1 MKFVKNNIV
10 FLILISIHLFLLLQL
25 SFFPYPE
32 LFIYS
37 YLTDNGL
44 LPYKQIID
52 QHFPGVMFLPVN
64 LYSLGIDTL
73 QEMRIVHLFLMV
85 LTDVIFIVVVKRIF
99 RNINFSHSGD
109 VLSEVEGRLQN
120 QVETRKDSGQA
131 RMTKDDSGQAR
142 MTIYIGLILY
152 IFWQIYF
159 EGHVLWIESFIT
171 PLILLAFGFLLNFFE
186 NRRIR
191 NLYFAAL
198 SVGIALVFKQ
208 TVLPLAGLVF
218 LYLFFKRIHFKNL
231 LLGGIIFIIPILLV
245 TLYFSQIGVLR
256 DFFYWTVTFNLTI
269 FNEMGKTRPDI
280 IGFAKILPV
289 FGVSVVA
296 LLYYLIRKKDNI
308 VNLTGIFLFG
318 CLFFAYARF
327 DHIHLQPALPFSI
340 VILTFLISS
349 FKKPA
354 SYLLLLTYCFLLIA
368 YCLFSL
374 YIFIP
379 NFRFY
384 NKPGVS
390 PMFNDTQTSKIVEK
404 VKEYSNRG
412 DTIFAF
418 GTHPHIYYLTETSPP
433 GYVFT
438 FQFPWFMKV
447 AEQTILTGIVNSPPK
462 VVIRDLNAKVGGYS
476 LAEYMEDIDQY
487 IVENYVLVDYENN
500 IEILVKI

>member
-1 MKFVKNNIV
+1 M
-10 FLILISIHLFLLLQL
+10 
-25 SFFPYPE
+25 FFPYPE

-37 YLTDNGL
+37 YLTDKGL

-52 QHFPGVMFLPVN
+52 QHFPGVMFLPIN

-73 QEMRIVHLFLMV
+73 QEMRMIYFALIISSDLIFTKILKKIFNKNVYMLLGFL
-85 LTDVIFIVVVKRIF
+85 
-99 RNINFSHSGD
+99 
-109 VLSEVEGRLQN
+109 
-120 QVETRKDSGQA
+120 
-131 RMTKDDSGQAR
+131 
-142 MTIYIGLILY
+142 LY

-159 EGHVLWIESFIT
+159 EGHVFWIESFIT

-327 DHIHLQPALPFSI
+327 DHIHLQPALPFA
-340 VILTFLISS
+340 LI
-349 FKKPA
+349 
-354 SYLLLLTYCFLLIA
+354 LLTMLIVAVSRIPYPVVFRVALSVA
-368 YCLFSL
+368 YCILSL

-390 PMFNDTQTSKIVEK
+390 PMFNDAETAVIVEK
-404 VKEYSNRG
+404 VKEYSNKG

-418 GTHPHIYYLTETSPP
+418 GTHPHIYYLTETMPP
-433 GYVFT
+433 GNVFT

-462 VVIRDLNAKVGGYS
+462 VVIRDLNAEVGGYS
-476 LAEYMEDIDQY
+476 LAEYMQDIDQY

-500 IEILVKI
+500 IEVLVKI

>member
-1 MKFVKNNIV
+1 M
-10 FLILISIHLFLLLQL
+10 
-25 SFFPYPE
+25 FFPYPE

-37 YLTDNGL
+37 YLTDKGL

-52 QHFPGVMFLPVN
+52 QHFPGVMFLPIN

-73 QEMRIVHLFLMV
+73 QEMRMIYFALIISSDLIFTKILKKIFNKNVYMLLGFL
-85 LTDVIFIVVVKRIF
+85 
-99 RNINFSHSGD
+99 
-109 VLSEVEGRLQN
+109 
-120 QVETRKDSGQA
+120 
-131 RMTKDDSGQAR
+131 
-142 MTIYIGLILY
+142 LY

-159 EGHVLWIESFIT
+159 EGHVFWIESFIT

-245 TLYFSQIGVLR
+245 TLYFSKIGVLR

-327 DHIHLQPALPFSI
+327 DHIHLQPALPFA
-340 VILTFLISS
+340 LI
-349 FKKPA
+349 
-354 SYLLLLTYCFLLIA
+354 LLTMLIVAVSRIPYPVVFRVALSVA
-368 YCLFSL
+368 YCILSL

-390 PMFNDTQTSKIVEK
+390 PMFNDAETAVIVEK
-404 VKEYSNRG
+404 VKEYSNKG

-418 GTHPHIYYLTETSPP
+418 GTHPHIYYLTETMPP
-433 GYVFT
+433 GNVFT

-462 VVIRDLNAKVGGYS
+462 VVIRDLNAEVGGYS
-476 LAEYMEDIDQY
+476 LAEYMQDIDQY

-500 IEILVKI
+500 IEVLVKI

>member
-1 MKFVKNNIV
+1 MKILKILKYKERIFPYIV
-10 FLILISIHLFLLLQL
+10 GLLIFIHIFILLQL
-25 SFFPYPE
+25 MFFPYPE

-37 YLTDNGL
+37 YLTDKGL

-52 QHFPGVMFLPVN
+52 QHFPGVMFLPIN

-73 QEMRIVHLFLMV
+73 QEMRLVYFALIISSDLIFTKILKKIFNKNVYMLLGFL
-85 LTDVIFIVVVKRIF
+85 
-99 RNINFSHSGD
+99 
-109 VLSEVEGRLQN
+109 
-120 QVETRKDSGQA
+120 
-131 RMTKDDSGQAR
+131 
-142 MTIYIGLILY
+142 LY

-159 EGHVLWIESFIT
+159 EGHVFWIESFIT

-245 TLYFSQIGVLR
+245 TLYFSKIGVLR

-404 VKEYSNRG
+404 VKEYSNKG

-418 GTHPHIYYLTETSPP
+418 GTHPHIYYLTETMPP
-433 GYVFT
+433 GNVFT

-462 VVIRDLNAKVGGYS
+462 VVIRDLNAEVGGYS
-476 LAEYMEDIDQY
+476 LAEYMQDIDQY

-500 IEILVKI
+500 IEVLVKI

>member
-37 YLTDNGL
+37 YLTDKGL

-52 QHFPGVMFLPVN
+52 QHFPGVMFLPIN

-73 QEMRIVHLFLMV
+73 QEMRMIYFALIISSDLIFTKILKKIFNKNVYMLLGFL
-85 LTDVIFIVVVKRIF
+85 
-99 RNINFSHSGD
+99 
-109 VLSEVEGRLQN
+109 
-120 QVETRKDSGQA
+120 
-131 RMTKDDSGQAR
+131 
-142 MTIYIGLILY
+142 LY

-159 EGHVLWIESFIT
+159 EGHVFWIESFIT

-245 TLYFSQIGVLR
+245 TLYFSKIGVLR

-327 DHIHLQPALPFSI
+327 DHIHLQPALPFA
-340 VILTFLISS
+340 LI
-349 FKKPA
+349 
-354 SYLLLLTYCFLLIA
+354 LLTMLIVAVSRIPYPVVFRVALSVA
-368 YCLFSL
+368 YCILSL

-390 PMFNDTQTSKIVEK
+390 PMFNDAETAVIVEK
-404 VKEYSNRG
+404 VKEYSNKG

-418 GTHPHIYYLTETSPP
+418 GTHPHIYYLTETMPP
-433 GYVFT
+433 GNVFT

-462 VVIRDLNAKVGGYS
+462 VVIRDLNAEVGGYS
-476 LAEYMEDIDQY
+476 LAEYMQDIDQY

-500 IEILVKI
+500 IEVLVKI

>member
-1 MKFVKNNIV
+1 MKILKILKYKEKIFPYIV
-10 FLILISIHLFLLLQL
+10 GLLIFIHIFILLQL
-25 SFFPYPE
+25 MFFPYPE

-37 YLTDNGL
+37 YLTDKGL

-52 QHFPGVMFLPVN
+52 QHFPGVMFLPIN

-73 QEMRIVHLFLMV
+73 QEMRMIYFALIISSDLIFTKILKKIFNKNVYMLLGFL
-85 LTDVIFIVVVKRIF
+85 
-99 RNINFSHSGD
+99 
-109 VLSEVEGRLQN
+109 
-120 QVETRKDSGQA
+120 
-131 RMTKDDSGQAR
+131 
-142 MTIYIGLILY
+142 LY

-159 EGHVLWIESFIT
+159 EGHVFWIESFIT

-280 IGFAKILPV
+280 VGFAKILPV

-296 LLYYLIRKKDNI
+296 LLYYLVRKKDNI

-327 DHIHLQPALPFSI
+327 DHIHLQPALPFA
-340 VILTFLISS
+340 LI
-349 FKKPA
+349 
-354 SYLLLLTYCFLLIA
+354 LLTMLIVAVSRIPYPVVFRVALSVA
-368 YCLFSL
+368 YCILSL

-390 PMFNDTQTSKIVEK
+390 PMFNDAETAVIVEK
-404 VKEYSNRG
+404 VKEYSNKG

-418 GTHPHIYYLTETSPP
+418 GTHPHIYYLTETMPP
-433 GYVFT
+433 GNVFT

-462 VVIRDLNAKVGGYS
+462 VVIRDLNAEVGGYS
-476 LAEYMEDIDQY
+476 LAEYMQDIDQY

-500 IEILVKI
+500 IEVLVKI

>member
-1 MKFVKNNIV
+1 MKILKILKYKEKIFPYIV
-10 FLILISIHLFLLLQL
+10 GLLIFIHIFILLQL
-25 SFFPYPE
+25 MFFPYPE

-37 YLTDNGL
+37 YLTDKGL

-52 QHFPGVMFLPVN
+52 QHFPGVMFLPIN

-73 QEMRIVHLFLMV
+73 QEMRMIYFALIISSDLIFTKILKKIFNKNVYMLLGFL
-85 LTDVIFIVVVKRIF
+85 
-99 RNINFSHSGD
+99 
-109 VLSEVEGRLQN
+109 
-120 QVETRKDSGQA
+120 
-131 RMTKDDSGQAR
+131 
-142 MTIYIGLILY
+142 LY

-159 EGHVLWIESFIT
+159 EGHVFWIESFIT

-245 TLYFSQIGVLR
+245 TLYFSKIGVLR

-327 DHIHLQPALPFSI
+327 DHIHLQPALPFA
-340 VILTFLISS
+340 LI
-349 FKKPA
+349 
-354 SYLLLLTYCFLLIA
+354 LLTMLIVAVSRIPYPVVFRVALSVA
-368 YCLFSL
+368 YCILSL

-390 PMFNDTQTSKIVEK
+390 PMFNDAETAVIVEK
-404 VKEYSNRG
+404 VKDYSNKG

-418 GTHPHIYYLTETSPP
+418 GTHPHIYYLTETMPP
-433 GYVFT
+433 GNVFT

-462 VVIRDLNAKVGGYS
+462 VVIRDLNAEVGGYS
-476 LAEYMEDIDQY
+476 LAEYMQDIDQY

-500 IEILVKI
+500 IEVLVKI

>member
-1 MKFVKNNIV
+1 MKILKILKYKEKIFPYIV
-10 FLILISIHLFLLLQL
+10 GLLIFIHIFILLQL
-25 SFFPYPE
+25 MFFPYPE

-37 YLTDNGL
+37 YLTDKGL

-52 QHFPGVMFLPVN
+52 QHFPGVMFLPIN

-73 QEMRIVHLFLMV
+73 QEMRMIYFALIISSDLIFTKILKKIFNKNVYMLLGFL
-85 LTDVIFIVVVKRIF
+85 
-99 RNINFSHSGD
+99 
-109 VLSEVEGRLQN
+109 
-120 QVETRKDSGQA
+120 
-131 RMTKDDSGQAR
+131 
-142 MTIYIGLILY
+142 LY

-159 EGHVLWIESFIT
+159 EGHVFWIESFIT
-171 PLILLAFGFLLNFFE
+171 PLTLLAFGFLLNFFE

-327 DHIHLQPALPFSI
+327 DHIHLQPALPFA
-340 VILTFLISS
+340 LI
-349 FKKPA
+349 
-354 SYLLLLTYCFLLIA
+354 LLTMLIVAVSRIPYPVVFRVALSVA
-368 YCLFSL
+368 YCILSL

-390 PMFNDTQTSKIVEK
+390 PMFNDAETAVIVEK
-404 VKEYSNRG
+404 VKEYSNKG

-418 GTHPHIYYLTETSPP
+418 GTHPHIYYLTETMPP
-433 GYVFT
+433 GNVFT

-462 VVIRDLNAKVGGYS
+462 VVIRDLNAEVGGYS
-476 LAEYMEDIDQY
+476 LAEYMQDIDQY

-500 IEILVKI
+500 IEVLVKI

>member
-1 MKFVKNNIV
+1 MKILKILKYKEKIFPYIV
-10 FLILISIHLFLLLQL
+10 GLLIFIHIFILLQL
-25 SFFPYPE
+25 MFFPYPE

-37 YLTDNGL
+37 YLTDKGL

-52 QHFPGVMFLPVN
+52 QHFPGVMFLPIN

-73 QEMRIVHLFLMV
+73 QEMRMIYFALIISSDLIFTKILKKIFNKNVYMLLGFL
-85 LTDVIFIVVVKRIF
+85 
-99 RNINFSHSGD
+99 
-109 VLSEVEGRLQN
+109 
-120 QVETRKDSGQA
+120 
-131 RMTKDDSGQAR
+131 
-142 MTIYIGLILY
+142 LY

-159 EGHVLWIESFIT
+159 EGHVFWIESFIT

-245 TLYFSQIGVLR
+245 TLYFSKIGVLR

-327 DHIHLQPALPFSI
+327 DHIHLQPALPFA
-340 VILTFLISS
+340 LI
-349 FKKPA
+349 
-354 SYLLLLTYCFLLIA
+354 LLTMLIVAVSRIPYPVVFRVALSVA
-368 YCLFSL
+368 YCILSL

-390 PMFNDTQTSKIVEK
+390 PMFNDAETAVIVEK
-404 VKEYSNRG
+404 VK
-412 DTIFAF
+412 
-418 GTHPHIYYLTETSPP
+418 IYYLTETMPP
-433 GYVFT
+433 GNVFT

-462 VVIRDLNAKVGGYS
+462 VVIRDLNAEVGGYS
-476 LAEYMEDIDQY
+476 LAEYMQDIDQY

-500 IEILVKI
+500 IEVLVKI

>member
-1 MKFVKNNIV
+1 MKILKILKYKERIFPYIV
-10 FLILISIHLFLLLQL
+10 GLLIFIHIFILLQL
-25 SFFPYPE
+25 MFFPYPE

-37 YLTDNGL
+37 YLTDKGL

-52 QHFPGVMFLPVN
+52 QHFPGVMFLPIN

-73 QEMRIVHLFLMV
+73 QEMRMIYFALIISSDLIFTKILKKIFNKNVYMLLGFL
-85 LTDVIFIVVVKRIF
+85 
-99 RNINFSHSGD
+99 
-109 VLSEVEGRLQN
+109 
-120 QVETRKDSGQA
+120 
-131 RMTKDDSGQAR
+131 
-142 MTIYIGLILY
+142 LY

-159 EGHVLWIESFIT
+159 EGHVFWIESFIT

-245 TLYFSQIGVLR
+245 TLYFSKIGVLR

-327 DHIHLQPALPFSI
+327 DHIHLQPALPFA
-340 VILTFLISS
+340 LI
-349 FKKPA
+349 
-354 SYLLLLTYCFLLIA
+354 LLTMLIVAVSRIPYPVVFRVALSVA
-368 YCLFSL
+368 YCILSL

-390 PMFNDTQTSKIVEK
+390 PMFNDAETAVIVEK
-404 VKEYSNRG
+404 VKEYSNKG

-418 GTHPHIYYLTETSPP
+418 GTHPHIYYLTETMPP
-433 GYVFT
+433 GNVFT

-462 VVIRDLNAKVGGYS
+462 VVIRDLNAEVGGYS
-476 LAEYMEDIDQY
+476 LAEYMQDIDQY

-500 IEILVKI
+500 IEVLVKI

>member
-1 MKFVKNNIV
+1 MKILKILKYKEKIFPYIV
-10 FLILISIHLFLLLQL
+10 GLLIFIHIFILLQL
-25 SFFPYPE
+25 MFFPYPE

-37 YLTDNGL
+37 YLTDKGL

-52 QHFPGVMFLPVN
+52 QHFPGVMFLPIN

-73 QEMRIVHLFLMV
+73 QEMRMIYFALIISSDLIFTKILKKIFNKNVYMLLGFL
-85 LTDVIFIVVVKRIF
+85 
-99 RNINFSHSGD
+99 
-109 VLSEVEGRLQN
+109 
-120 QVETRKDSGQA
+120 
-131 RMTKDDSGQAR
+131 
-142 MTIYIGLILY
+142 LY

-159 EGHVLWIESFIT
+159 EGHVFWIESFIT

-245 TLYFSQIGVLR
+245 TLYFSKIGVLR

-327 DHIHLQPALPFSI
+327 DHIHLQPALPFA
-340 VILTFLISS
+340 LI
-349 FKKPA
+349 
-354 SYLLLLTYCFLLIA
+354 LLTMLIVAVSRIPYPVVFRVALSVA
-368 YCLFSL
+368 YCILSL

-390 PMFNDTQTSKIVEK
+390 PMFNDAETAVIVEK
-404 VKEYSNRG
+404 VKEYSNKG

-418 GTHPHIYYLTETSPP
+418 GTHPHIYYLTETMPP
-433 GYVFT
+433 GNVFT

-462 VVIRDLNAKVGGYS
+462 VVIRDLNAEVGGYS
-476 LAEYMEDIDQY
+476 LAEYMQDIDQY

-500 IEILVKI
+500 IEVLVKI

>member
-52 QHFPGVMFLPVN
+52 QHFPGVMFLPIN

-73 QEMRIVHLFLMV
+73 QEMRLVYFALIISSDLIFTKILKKIFNKHTFV
-85 LTDVIFIVVVKRIF
+85 L
-99 RNINFSHSGD
+99 
-109 VLSEVEGRLQN
+109 L
-120 QVETRKDSGQA
+120 
-131 RMTKDDSGQAR
+131 
-142 MTIYIGLILY
+142 GLLLY

-245 TLYFSQIGVLR
+245 TLYFSKIGVLR

-418 GTHPHIYYLTETSPP
+418 GTHPHIYYLTETTPP

-462 VVIRDLNAKVGGYS
+462 VVIRDLNAEVGGYS
-476 LAEYMEDIDQY
+476 LAEYMQDIDQY

-500 IEILVKI
+500 IEVLVKI